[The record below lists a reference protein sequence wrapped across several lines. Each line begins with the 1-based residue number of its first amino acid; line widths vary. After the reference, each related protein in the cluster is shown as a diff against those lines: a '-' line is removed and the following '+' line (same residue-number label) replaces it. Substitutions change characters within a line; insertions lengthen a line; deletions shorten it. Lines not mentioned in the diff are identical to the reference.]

1 MNFSYSWRRLD
12 IACWMSER
20 CCHVVSGGSGLVW
33 LFTSGSR
40 PPLLTFSEPSS
51 SITHT
56 PGIASSPTTQSV
68 IRLPQYVMLEI
79 TLNHSHA
86 LRTSF
91 DPCLTG
97 CIHYVQISYAFAS
110 SLVILRCR
118 LESSVSGH
126 WVLLAQS
133 WTTLLNQWVNY

>member
-1 MNFSYSWRRLD
+1 MQFSQINIPKANDEDSKKMNFSYSWRRLD

-40 PPLLTFSEPSS
+40 PPPLTFSESSS

-68 IRLPQYVMLEI
+68 IASICDVGNNAKSKSCSPHQFWSLSDRLH
-79 TLNHSHA
+79 TLRPDQ
-86 LRTSF
+86 LCF
-91 DPCLTG
+91 CF
-97 CIHYVQISYAFAS
+97 ISCYPT
-110 SLVILRCR
+110 V
-118 LESSVSGH
+118 SV
-126 WVLLAQS
+126 
-133 WTTLLNQWVNY
+133 